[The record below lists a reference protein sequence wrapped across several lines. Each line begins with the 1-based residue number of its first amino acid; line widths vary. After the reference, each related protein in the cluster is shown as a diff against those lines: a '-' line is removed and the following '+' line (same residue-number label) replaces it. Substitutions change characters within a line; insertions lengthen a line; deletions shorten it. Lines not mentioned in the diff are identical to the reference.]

1 MDAFVVS
8 VEEVLDLSLKDK
20 PLIVG
25 GNIDSQGVVAAAR
38 DFPFILPSRLRE
50 GTALSTRYFSRFA
63 STLQWLFGPGVQG
76 SHKLFSPS
84 WTDIPLW
91 GICWF
96 NRIRKIARSDSKNI
110 WKNSQRDTRLIWTQ
124 CLHRYCQKQAPGKNR
139 FGLSQT
145 KRHVVDRAR

>member
-1 MDAFVVS
+1 MHLSCLSKKYSIHLLKISPLLF
-8 VEEVLDLSLKDK
+8 EEISIAKEWLRQREIFHSFCQADCER
-20 PLIVG
+20 G
-25 GNIDSQGVVAAAR
+25 
-38 DFPFILPSRLRE
+38 RLCLH
-50 GTALSTRYFSRFA
+50 AIFSRFA

-84 WTDIPLW
+84 WTNIPRW

-96 NRIRKIARSDSKNI
+96 NRIRKIARFDFKNSRN
-110 WKNSQRDTRLIWTQ
+110 NSQRDTRLICTQ
-124 CLHRYCQKQAPGKNR
+124 YLHRYCQKPAHGKNC